1 MAALWM
7 ARCGIKARVIDK
19 RDASVGPG
27 HADGIQPRTSEIFD
41 SFDILDRIWK
51 ESYHMPEMCMW
62 NPGGDGLIHRTSR
75 MPNTVPGISRFP
87 YGVLLAQHRVESILL
102 EKINK
107 SSTVE
112 IHHSV
117 EALGIEIDSNQIQA
131 PNSHAVTVT
140 LRRAVKGHSE
150 HPMTNG
156 SDKPR
161 TEEPQRVA
169 VKQSRGYKE
178 TVRANADSGAIMIIP
193 REEGL
198 VRIYCQLTSVSLDSG
213 GRFDRS
219 RITPDTILEAARNI
233 IRPYKLEC
241 KYRDWWT
248 VYQVGQRIGNH
259 FSAEERVFLAGD
271 AIHTHSPK
279 AGQGMNVSM
288 QDTYNLGWK
297 LAMVVKGI
305 AKPSILK
312 TYETERRS
320 VAQELIAGDQG
331 LSRAWSSPPQEGAG
345 DQNGAAMTE
354 FGRVFKQLQIS
365 AMGFGVHYGP
375 SILTAKDSK
384 DTTGA
389 TSGDEGGESPSKVDL
404 ASSHQHLATKTALGE
419 RFPSFRVVHH
429 CNARSWHLAD
439 WLKSDGIFHILL
451 FAGNVSLPT
460 QMDRVRR
467 FACEMTAKT
476 EFIPLRRRF
485 PSIPDGCS
493 NGVPSGNT
501 DGIAQLLTIHSAP
514 REQVEFHDFPS
525 LLRPFDEEMGY
536 DYDSIFVDDESYFEG
551 HGHAYDGYGVDPT
564 KGCVMVVRPD
574 QHVAWIGEIE
584 DVPGL
589 TTYFAGILMDPMTLS
604 VAGSRN

>member
-1 MAALWM
+1 
-7 ARCGIKARVIDK
+7 
-19 RDASVGPG
+19 
-27 HADGIQPRTSEIFD
+27 
-41 SFDILDRIWK
+41 
-51 ESYHMPEMCMW
+51 
-62 NPGGDGLIHRTSR
+62 
-75 MPNTVPGISRFP
+75 
-87 YGVLLAQHRVESILL
+87 
-102 EKINK
+102 
-107 SSTVE
+107 
-112 IHHSV
+112 
-117 EALGIEIDSNQIQA
+117 
-131 PNSHAVTVT
+131 
-140 LRRAVKGHSE
+140 
-150 HPMTNG
+150 
-156 SDKPR
+156 
-161 TEEPQRVA
+161 
-169 VKQSRGYKE
+169 
-178 TVRANADSGAIMIIP
+178 
-193 REEGL
+193 
-198 VRIYCQLTSVSLDSG
+198 
-213 GRFDRS
+213 
-219 RITPDTILEAARNI
+219 
-233 IRPYKLEC
+233 
-241 KYRDWWT
+241 
-248 VYQVGQRIGNH
+248 
-259 FSAEERVFLAGD
+259 
-271 AIHTHSPK
+271 
-279 AGQGMNVSM
+279 
-288 QDTYNLGWK
+288 
-297 LAMVVKGI
+297 MVVKGI

-331 LSRAWSSPPQEGAG
+331 LSRAWSSPPQKGAG

-389 TSGDEGGESPSKVDL
+389 TWGDEGGESPSKVDL

-564 KGCVMVVRPD
+564 KGCVMTCSADRRPVVLEFRSTDFSGNERTLNQDFFDSGPRDSSKKATFDDIRRGSPGRLRLWRGKALRKIGPRVGRLALMMPTPGSMMD
-574 QHVAWIGEIE
+574 QMPASRAVPVRSDGQKNDHSNARICLVGLE
-584 DVPGL
+584 DLHKGSGL
-589 TTYFAGILMDPMTLS
+589 DTCG
-604 VAGSRN
+604 R